1 MLNKAYK
8 ALAMFAA
15 AVIISA
21 GLYYGL
27 AGEELSEGVYP
38 GRISFGERAIFKVTA
53 RGPSD
58 AGIEILDDKEVLD
71 GFVRLKD
78 GASRE
83 RIFLWR
89 KRKEAWWLFTS
100 EITGERQIPSVTV
113 KFTDPKTQLERSIRT
128 EPVPITV
135 KSLVNLKEDAIYT
148 ARIGGDLVTGTSA
161 SGSGGGGRLNS
172 VDGDIRIRIEDE
184 RSPLGVVDKN
194 ELLVTAG
201 VSFLGA
207 VIVYLIFSMW
217 SRRKPKKVTIP
228 PDKALLA
235 RLTALKSRLE
245 SGIEGKRELY
255 YELSSSLR
263 EYLKAIM
270 HITAEEPTTK
280 DMIELIDKEGAIE
293 PDKRMFYKELLSE
306 CDRVKYSASVNS
318 DTEKLP
324 GYIRTLLDL
333 AAVVPAAAEKGRKG
347 ARS

>member
-1 MLNKAYK
+1 MINKAYT

-21 GLYYGL
+21 GLYYGI
-27 AGEELSEGVYP
+27 AGEELSAGVYP

-58 AGIEILDDKEVLD
+58 TAMEILDDKEVLD

-100 EITGERQIPSVTV
+100 EITGDRHIPSVTV
-113 KFTDPKTQLERSIRT
+113 KFTDPKTQLERNIRT

-172 VDGDIRIRIEDE
+172 VDGDIRIKIEDE
-184 RSPLGVVDKN
+184 RSPLGIVDKN

-201 VSFLGA
+201 VSFLGV
-207 VIVYLIFSMW
+207 VIAYLIFSMW
-217 SRRKPKKVTIP
+217 SRRKPKKVIIS
-228 PDKALLA
+228 PDKALLV
-235 RLTALKSRLE
+235 RLAALKGRLE
-245 SGIEGKRELY
+245 SGSEGQRELY
-255 YELSSSLR
+255 YELSSAFR
-263 EYLKAIM
+263 EYLKAM
-270 HITAEEPTTK
+270 LHITAEEPTTK

-293 PDKRMFYKELLSE
+293 PDKRLFYKELLNA
-306 CDRVKYSASVNS
+306 CDQVKYSASVS
-318 DTEKLP
+318 ADTGKLP
-324 GYIRTLLDL
+324 GYINTLRDL
-333 AAVVPAAAEKGRKG
+333 AAVVPAAGEKGRKG
-347 ARS
+347 AHS